1 MLSPIVLHL
10 LICTYAEL
18 PTIDVTEV
26 LKFSKLRVDV
36 PSSVPSCS
44 VVPPPPPAP
53 SSQPKFSNEGALNKQ
68 RSQCPE
74 RKQTDTNYLYQPVNP
89 QTIGQHVLDTI
100 TEEQS
105 GSTGTSSSNLDS
117 SGSRN
122 FLMSTT
128 APAVHDSMLNL
139 KKPINPFKLE
149 VVDYMLRHIHME
161 SQLQRVKGSLPQQ
174 LVGAMI
180 DIRM

>member
-1 MLSPIVLHL
+1 M
-10 LICTYAEL
+10 
-18 PTIDVTEV
+18 
-26 LKFSKLRVDV
+26 
-36 PSSVPSCS
+36 PSSVPLCS
-44 VVPPPPPAP
+44 VVPPPPPALN
-53 SSQPKFSNEGALNKQ
+53 SQPKFSNEGTLNKQ

-74 RKQTDTNYLYQPVNP
+74 RKQTDTNYVYQPVNP
-89 QTIGQHVLDTI
+89 QTCGQRVLDTI

-105 GSTGTSSSNLDS
+105 GSTGTPSSNPDS

-128 APAVHDSMLNL
+128 APTVYDSMLNL
-139 KKPINPFKLE
+139 KKPINPFKPE

-180 DIRM
+180 DICKIYIGLFWN